1 MPGCVLRGAVG
12 VIKHGWYRDTCKGAA
27 AGAPRQHTIGMLWL
41 LACVRVRVNMRE
53 SGSRKHGPRY
63 ARCRACR
70 AHTAGDPL
78 GQCVRVCVC
87 ASCVRACT
95 HNRPIIPRTHQ
106 TRARAHTPTC
116 PPVAAVR
123 RACVCSAKRHSGDG
137 GASQSR
143 AARAMM
149 APHALRQLTL
159 AKCGHG
165 QRGKDR
171 RRDQQCCCAH
181 PTRTPCGCAPG
192 RAAPLPEQFHA
203 CVRGLVRV
211 VYALQLCTSRV
222 ATAAPHLCAVQ
233 HSACVVPGYGCTYA
247 ISPSRGPRCP
257 LDGL

>member
-123 RACVCSAKRHSGDG
+123 RACACSSACAREVAQWGWGRVTEQGSTCNDG
-137 GASQSR
+137 AARTAPAYLGQVWAR
-143 AARAMM
+143 AARKRSPPRPAVLLC
-149 APHALRQLTL
+149 APNSYSVRLRSWT
-159 AKCGHG
+159 
-165 QRGKDR
+165 
-171 RRDQQCCCAH
+171 CCA
-181 PTRTPCGCAPG
+181 A
-192 RAAPLPEQFHA
+192 
-203 CVRGLVRV
+203 
-211 VYALQLCTSRV
+211 S
-222 ATAAPHLCAVQ
+222 
-233 HSACVVPGYGCTYA
+233 
-247 ISPSRGPRCP
+247 
-257 LDGL
+257 